1 MINLIHSLILELKVQ
16 YFQGWIFFR
25 SEYFSE
31 VNIFK
36 GEYFLEVNNFQGW
49 IFSIF
54 IQTLIN
60 SNLINT
66 FGPSGALGQ
75 QVLSHPNKQA
85 CNIVFYS
92 YFIRRLKN
100 YLHKQYIP
108 VNQGNG
114 WACEQI
120 SKCFSRH
127 DLWRLFGPI
136 YVPILIKSYFSTRPY
151 VILYVHIFL
160 YFWKYENMGPY
171 FPYFEETN
179 MGYIPLWKRRN
190 VAPWGVCS

>member
-1 MINLIHSLILELKVQ
+1 M
-16 YFQGWIFFR
+16 
-25 SEYFSE
+25 
-31 VNIFK
+31 
-36 GEYFLEVNNFQGW
+36 
-49 IFSIF
+49 
-54 IQTLIN
+54 N

-151 VILYVHIFL
+151 VILLSIFFENMRIWVHIFNIFHIL
-160 YFWKYENMGPY
+160 KKQIWDIFL
-171 FPYFEETN
+171 FERGGIWHREVYVHN
-179 MGYIPLWKRRN
+179 QY
-190 VAPWGVCS
+190 